1 MGSALAYAVS
11 LLTELPGLISAG
23 KDVVDLVKSGSTALK
38 SMQDAGRDPTD
49 AEWSALNAQIKA
61 LRDELHAP

>member
-1 MGSALAYAVS
+1 MGPAAYALS
-11 LLTELPGLISAG
+11 LLTELPGLIASG
-23 KDVVDLVKSGSTALK
+23 KQVIDLIQTGSTALK
-38 SMQDAGRDPTD
+38 AMQMENRAPTD